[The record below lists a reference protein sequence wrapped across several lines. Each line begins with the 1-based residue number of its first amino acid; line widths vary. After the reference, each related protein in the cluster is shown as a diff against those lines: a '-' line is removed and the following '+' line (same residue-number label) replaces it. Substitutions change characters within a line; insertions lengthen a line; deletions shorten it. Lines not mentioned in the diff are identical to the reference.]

1 MKITS
6 YEQAVE
12 ALKAVF
18 DYFGEDRE
26 AFMLAIVGKDEDLS
40 CFMAGKGDDL
50 VPAISLSM
58 LDDEVLRDVIE
69 DAVLAANDK
78 NVVNAYNQYN
88 ENNLMN

>member
-18 DYFGEDRE
+18 DYCGEDHE

-40 CFMAGKGDDL
+40 CFMAGRGGDL

-58 LDDEVLRDVIE
+58 LDDEVLRDIIE